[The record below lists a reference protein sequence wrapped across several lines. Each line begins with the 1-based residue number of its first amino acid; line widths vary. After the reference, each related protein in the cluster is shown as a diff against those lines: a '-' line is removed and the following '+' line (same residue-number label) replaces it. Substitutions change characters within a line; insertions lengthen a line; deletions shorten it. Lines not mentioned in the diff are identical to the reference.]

1 MTRLHIRYRRR
12 AYGAITTRIN
22 EEGQEMNTL
31 TRPAAP
37 GDTPALNGGAALALV
52 DVSAAYGRGPRV
64 LEGVTFSVAS
74 GERAA
79 IVGPNGAGKS
89 TLFKVIVGL
98 MPHTS
103 GDVLVHGH
111 SHHAGD
117 CPSIGY
123 VPQREAVDWNFP
135 ISVLEVVLMGRVKE
149 LGWLRRPGLAER
161 EAAQLALEQVGLAHR
176 ALHPIRDLSGGQQQ
190 RMFIA
195 RAMVQ
200 RADVLLLDEPFGG
213 VDVEAQAAVFELLDD
228 LRARGV
234 TVLISTHDLEMAT
247 TQFDRLLL
255 LNRRLYADGPA
266 ASVLTPER
274 LAAAYG
280 GRLTFWHDGKPVTV
294 TADDC
299 CP

>member
-1 MTRLHIRYRRR
+1 MS
-12 AYGAITTRIN
+12 A
-22 EEGQEMNTL
+22 
-31 TRPAAP
+31 
-37 GDTPALNGGAALALV
+37 AALALV
-52 DVSAAYGRGPRV
+52 NVSADYGSGHKAI
-64 LEGVTFSVAS
+64 EGVSFAIAP

-98 MPHTS
+98 LPHLT

-135 ISVLEVVLMGRVKE
+135 VTVMDVALMGRVKE
-149 LGWLRRPGLAER
+149 IGWLRRPGRADR
-161 EAAQLALEQVGLAHR
+161 EAARLALRQVQLDHLAPR
-176 ALHPIRDLSGGQQQ
+176 AIRDLSGGQQQ
-190 RMFIA
+190 RAFIA
-195 RAMVQ
+195 RALAQ
-200 RADVLLLDEPFGG
+200 RADVLLLDEPFSG
-213 VDVEAQAAVFELLDD
+213 VDVEAQTFIFEILDR
-228 LRARGV
+228 LRERGV

-247 TQFDRLLL
+247 TRFDRLLL
-255 LNRRLYADGPA
+255 LNRHIIANGPA
-266 ASVLTPER
+266 DSALTPER

-280 GRLTFWHDGKPVTV
+280 GRLTFWRDGKPVTI